1 MNSEKKLKKIQSF
14 DVIGWRE
21 IIAFP
26 DFGIQKLTAKIDT
39 GARTSAL
46 DATDIELEIIDGQEW
61 VSFHI
66 PSKELPKLHRCKAK
80 VIDRRKI
87 KNTSGIAEVRFV
99 IATKLHLGGRK
110 WRIEISLADRGKMAH
125 DIILGRTAIRRHNIL
140 VAPGKSFL
148 LGIPH

>member
-1 MNSEKKLKKIQSF
+1 MRSLKNKTKKQPF

-21 IIAFP
+21 TIAFP
-26 DFGIQKLTAKIDT
+26 EFGIEKLTAKIDT

-46 DATDIELEIIDGQEW
+46 DATDIQLETVNGVEW

-66 PSKELPKLHRCKAK
+66 SSKELSKLHRCKAK
-80 VIDRRKI
+80 LIDRRKI
-87 KNTSGIAEVRFV
+87 KNTSGIAEIRYV
-99 IATKLHLGGRK
+99 IATKLHLGDWK

-125 DIILGRTAIRRHNIL
+125 DIILGRTAIRRHKIL

-148 LGIPH
+148 TGTPH